1 MIIKCT
7 NKEGTS
13 IKQLKNLILFQLDPM
28 IYPYELNTLNTQNDR
43 ILLQSLF
50 EGKTLKISDGLDGK
64 NLLDYFDAE
73 PIEYGSS
80 PNVNIDILKFHNL
93 TISHIKNK
101 ETGED
106 KSYLRFSLSG
116 VGLLEGENSSNDS
129 SNDSSNN
136 GSSDDFEKEY
146 EKAITKQ
153 IVEIPWNSDSI
164 HLDNVEIDFD
174 DRMMYIFINGK
185 LKSIQFLE
193 NKFKKTE
200 QTLELLGKKENPYSF
215 DEIIINNKCIHT
227 KDFELDKKQLTKY
240 TTKKPYI
247 DFYFSGNDLKKGME
261 LKALSQ
267 SGIECCLCDGG
278 NFYYYSS
285 GAWRRARGSFEDTND
300 WYLFTDKIKNY
311 DYSGN
316 EFFIRCFFISEGYN
330 NSYIECPYF
339 EIDDASYEDGNG
351 NVAAILVGNKEWS
364 IDGHEIVEDL
374 DGKKLVIITD
384 QGTTNID
391 FKVENGKILI
401 GNNYYVFDIHLHKW
415 VLISTS
421 IENSSDD
428 VVKNKYY
435 NNLYCDHHKG
445 NYNEKKENEDIN
457 MSSDDFEEDIP
468 QETSSDVSED
478 ILYLFDLD
486 TVLEIINSYYPDGI
500 AKCIKDSKDRV
511 VLVSETKGENAF
523 IMVKGD
529 AAPIIFGNVSSA
541 NGLNEKKG
549 EIDYTKFYEAVRT
562 YTGSPLISME
572 VSDEQMKL
580 FLKEALAYYKR
591 WVATDINTHICQL
604 KGDWKNGFEIPTV
617 IESKQDI
624 VDIIFKPVFPIS
636 FYGSDFIDN
645 GTENIFTLTF
655 ANYLLGGK
663 GMNGGIN
670 NISQDY
676 YVSLMGLQDFK
687 QVLGL
692 NPTWDIMNNR
702 LYIYPANVSRYTNV
716 CIKYKA
722 PLSEEDALKNPDMIA
737 YVHGKC
743 LQAMSLIRS
752 QYNGNLSSGDTGL
765 VFDSSWYE
773 KGKTICDSIIELWKK
788 MQPPL
793 GFFL

>member
-1 MIIKCT
+1 MKINYIYKKESSDSFISNGSNIELKQYEDNLIFYSPLNDKYRAEYALYDKCATYETSPEVFTGGPFGSYLKIKDSYSFDIKNFETINSQGRISFYLGSNKLVESAKVALVKNKNFPENGLKPGSYSLTITVDGKPTSTMIIKCT

-311 DYSGN
+311 DY
-316 EFFIRCFFISEGYN
+316 Y
-330 NSYIECPYF
+330 
-339 EIDDASYEDGNG
+339 
-351 NVAAILVGNKEWS
+351 
-364 IDGHEIVEDL
+364 
-374 DGKKLVIITD
+374 
-384 QGTTNID
+384 
-391 FKVENGKILI
+391 
-401 GNNYYVFDIHLHKW
+401 
-415 VLISTS
+415 
-421 IENSSDD
+421 
-428 VVKNKYY
+428 
-435 NNLYCDHHKG
+435 
-445 NYNEKKENEDIN
+445 
-457 MSSDDFEEDIP
+457 
-468 QETSSDVSED
+468 
-478 ILYLFDLD
+478 
-486 TVLEIINSYYPDGI
+486 
-500 AKCIKDSKDRV
+500 
-511 VLVSETKGENAF
+511 
-523 IMVKGD
+523 
-529 AAPIIFGNVSSA
+529 
-541 NGLNEKKG
+541 
-549 EIDYTKFYEAVRT
+549 
-562 YTGSPLISME
+562 
-572 VSDEQMKL
+572 
-580 FLKEALAYYKR
+580 
-591 WVATDINTHICQL
+591 
-604 KGDWKNGFEIPTV
+604 
-617 IESKQDI
+617 
-624 VDIIFKPVFPIS
+624 
-636 FYGSDFIDN
+636 
-645 GTENIFTLTF
+645 
-655 ANYLLGGK
+655 
-663 GMNGGIN
+663 
-670 NISQDY
+670 
-676 YVSLMGLQDFK
+676 
-687 QVLGL
+687 
-692 NPTWDIMNNR
+692 
-702 LYIYPANVSRYTNV
+702 
-716 CIKYKA
+716 
-722 PLSEEDALKNPDMIA
+722 
-737 YVHGKC
+737 
-743 LQAMSLIRS
+743 
-752 QYNGNLSSGDTGL
+752 
-765 VFDSSWYE
+765 
-773 KGKTICDSIIELWKK
+773 
-788 MQPPL
+788 
-793 GFFL
+793 